1 MTKIYHDYL
10 FNNLW
15 DVKFALTLCILTET
29 KKYYYFL
36 VSPFL
41 FVFFTLQ
48 PAGVVG
54 SFFQRSLPSFH
65 YLNFVS
71 YYLSLKLLILGSLLS
86 HQVTASFFRPLMSL
100 KDGIDWI
107 VLPSRR
113 KLFPLNRYPL
123 LRWTQLQLPLPVSWW
138 TESV

>member
-1 MTKIYHDYL
+1 MRCEICPNVVYSK
-10 FNNLW
+10 W
-15 DVKFALTLCILTET
+15 DQKVLHF
-29 KKYYYFL
+29 F

-54 SFFQRSLPSFH
+54 SFFQRPLPSFH

-71 YYLSLKLLILGSLLS
+71 YYLSLKLLILGSLLG
-86 HQVTASFFRPLMSL
+86 HQVTASFCPLTSL

-123 LRWTQLQLPLPVSWW
+123 LRWIQLQLPLPVSWW
-138 TESV
+138 TESYCFKSII